1 MYAVR
6 NLMSG
11 VTTNTTSAPIE
22 LDLHHDYPNFLVQ
35 ATVAGT
41 GAVSVTVTIQGS
53 LDKVNWVTVGSAL
66 SLSGTTSATDKVTS
80 TECWAYL
87 QAITAS
93 ITGTG
98 AAVTVNVAQ

>member
-11 VTTNTTSAPIE
+11 VITNTTSAALP
-22 LDLHHDYPNFLVQ
+22 LDLHHNYPDFLVQ
-35 ATVAGT
+35 ATVSGT
-41 GAVSVTVTIQGS
+41 GTVSVTVTIQGS

-66 SLSGTTSATDKVTS
+66 ALSGTTTATSKLVS

-87 QAITAS
+87 QAITTS
-93 ITGTG
+93 ITGTD
-98 AAVTVNVAQ
+98 ATVTVNVAQ